1 MQVLVGIAE
10 LLLGFWSAGNFGRE
24 AVLLVVWVGAAA
36 LARGVMEITLAVH
49 LHGLRTDATRGNPCR
64 PDGTMALELPPN
76 TTARRNSTSGEPAKR
91 QVGVLTVDDQE
102 VFRELARQVVEA
114 TPGFEPLGEVASGEE
129 ALPAVDDLNP
139 DLVVMDVRMPGMD
152 GIETAR
158 RIAAAHP
165 ETVVVLISVEDPMD
179 IPSAAETSGAVA
191 LVRKEDFKP
200 ALLVELWAA
209 HGRVQR

>member
-1 MQVLVGIAE
+1 MGY
-10 LLLGFWSAGNFGRE
+10 
-24 AVLLVVWVGAAA
+24 
-36 LARGVMEITLAVH
+36 ARTFN
-49 LHGLRTDATRGNPCR
+49 RRNRSR
-64 PDGTMALELPPN
+64 PDGTMAVELPPN
-76 TTARRNSTSGEPAKR
+76 TTARRGSPSGEPAKR

-102 VFRELARQVVEA
+102 VFRELARQVIEA

-139 DLVVMDVRMPGMD
+139 DLVVIDVRMPGMD

-158 RIAAAHP
+158 RITSAHP
-165 ETVVVLISVEDPMD
+165 DTVVVLISVEDPVD
-179 IPSAAETSGAVA
+179 IPSSAGASGAVA

-209 HGRVQR
+209 HGKPEEKEKM